1 MLASIPTLLQ
11 FFLSVLYAPKEFLE
25 EVSEQRFLC
34 AADQLVSMANNNLPR
49 RYKLLT
55 PITCLGKQKSLLDMR
70 KDKSILY
77 EKLSKN
83 KSSPEFLE
91 YFFTYVPTSM
101 DKTRRQ
107 KVRQEL
113 RKTLRKH

>member
-1 MLASIPTLLQ
+1 
-11 FFLSVLYAPKEFLE
+11 
-25 EVSEQRFLC
+25 
-34 AADQLVSMANNNLPR
+34 
-49 RYKLLT
+49 
-55 PITCLGKQKSLLDMR
+55 MR
-70 KDKSILY
+70 KDKSVLY

-107 KVRQEL
+107 KTRQSL
-113 RKTLRKH
+113 QKTLKNHQR